1 MRIKVKVA
9 TGSLLAKARREA
21 EQECGFKFDENFA
34 IEVLRYC
41 IRKLKRIG
49 QTEEYLPLLY
59 RCELVQHQQM
69 RSINEANSPE
79 MQKGVSLCVCIA

>member
-1 MRIKVKVA
+1 MRIRAKVA
-9 TGSLLAKARREA
+9 IGSRIAKARAEA
-21 EQECGFKFDENFA
+21 EHECGIKFDEKFA
-34 IEVLRYC
+34 VEVLRYC

-69 RSINEANSPE
+69 RRISEE
-79 MQKGVSLCVCIA
+79 KTVEKGESLCVSIA